1 MEANISIS
9 ASSSRYPLTPQDC
22 LLSIRRTWC
31 AEFDDEMQ
39 YLQIDL
45 KRNSYIEAIITQ
57 GAVVEESWVEN
68 YTISYGHSYDLWKK
82 YEENGSSKVNAVKAK
97 SYRYNY
103 VWRSVGHGNNSLIHS
118 LKKLLYFSQMI
129 ISFAFTRS
137 FREITIAHP
146 LSLGNL

>member
-1 MEANISIS
+1 MEANVSIS

-45 KRNSYIEAIITQ
+45 KRNSYIDAIITQ

-118 LKKLLYFSQMI
+118 LKKLLYF
-129 ISFAFTRS
+129 
-137 FREITIAHP
+137 
-146 LSLGNL
+146 